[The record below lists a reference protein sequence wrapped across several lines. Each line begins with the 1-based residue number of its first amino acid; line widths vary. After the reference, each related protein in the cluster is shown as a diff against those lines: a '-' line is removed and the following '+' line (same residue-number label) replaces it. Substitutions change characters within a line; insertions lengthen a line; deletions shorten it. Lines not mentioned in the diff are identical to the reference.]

1 MINGRDKS
9 EFMNEKYLELRN
21 YLLSS
26 TNEERNGKV
35 SEMTE
40 EQINDFYKIYH
51 LTFEELGDKKYREGN
66 YIEASLNYECEVKL
80 LERV

>member
-1 MINGRDKS
+1 
-9 EFMNEKYLELRN
+9 MNEKFLELRK

-51 LTFEELGDKKYREGN
+51 HYRHFSTDFE
-66 YIEASLNYECEVKL
+66 IS
-80 LERV
+80 